1 MKKII
6 VPIDFSQHSENA
18 LKIAAQ
24 LAKKHNC
31 QLIIMH
37 MLEFSESILSA
48 SNSQNNEQMR
58 FKLALAKKKIKTFL
72 NKEYLKGV
80 DILPV
85 IKRYKIFKEIDLYS
99 KELNVDL
106 IVMAAKGN
114 NSKEGILTGSN
125 TQRVV
130 NQSEIPVLI
139 VKNSDSVAF
148 KKVILGTNFSLR
160 TVTTFKKALK
170 LLTILNLDI
179 KLLHVNLKNR
189 GFRSTTE
196 IKEKMRIFIEE
207 VGDHQVFK
215 NVEFVSDYTVGDG
228 ILNYRELVD
237 ADVIASVMTGKIGLG
252 HFILGNAS
260 EDVLN
265 HSPYPILAFKI

>member
-6 VPIDFSQHSENA
+6 VPIDFSLHSENA

-24 LAKKHNC
+24 LAKKHKS
-31 QLIIMH
+31 QLIVMH
-37 MLEFSESILSA
+37 MLEFSESILSV

-58 FKLALAKKKIKTFL
+58 FKLALAKKQMKTFL
-72 NKEYLKGV
+72 NKDYLKGI
-80 DILPV
+80 DLLPV
-85 IKRYKIFKEIDLYS
+85 IKRNKIFKEIDTFS
-99 KELNVDL
+99 KELNIDL
-106 IVMAAKGN
+106 IVMAAKGA

-130 NQSEIPVLI
+130 NLSNIPVLI
-139 VKNSDSVAF
+139 VKNSNPIPF
-148 KKVILGTNFSLR
+148 KKVILVTNFSLR
-160 TVTTFKKALK
+160 TVTAFKNTLK
-170 LLTILNLDI
+170 LLTSLNLEV

-196 IKEKMRIFIEE
+196 IKERMKNFIQE
-207 VGDHQVFK
+207 VGNHEVFK
-215 NVEFVSDYTVGDG
+215 NVEFVADYSVGLG
-228 ILNYRELVD
+228 VLSYRELID
-237 ADVIASVMTGKIGLG
+237 ADIIASIMTGKIGLG

-265 HSPYPILAFKI
+265 DSPFPIIAFKL